1 MPVPIKTG
9 LSIIVLLVAIAAYVY
24 QDSIGMN
31 GPKSAIMFLATF
43 MLIAMW
49 IFPEVTR
56 K

>member
-1 MPVPIKTG
+1 MPFPIKTA

-24 QDSIGMN
+24 QDSLGMH
-31 GPKSAIMFLATF
+31 GPKIAVLILGPF
-43 MLIAMW
+43 MVIAMW